1 MATPLPPHVELRPV
15 TSADLEFLFQVYA
28 SSRDEERELVGWDEA
43 AWEHFLRQQFDFQHA
58 QYQRNYD
65 HPAFDL
71 IVVDGRPA
79 GRLYVNRQA
88 GDIRVVDIALLRD
101 YRRLGVGGGLLQR
114 LIDEAEREQAGIS
127 LHVERSNP
135 ILAYYRRLGFQVE
148 ADRGVYLFMIRPPM
162 AMAAG
167 QP

>member
-1 MATPLPPHVELRPV
+1 M
-15 TSADLEFLFQVYA
+15 
-28 SSRDEERELVGWDEA
+28 
-43 AWEHFLRQQFDFQHA
+43 
-58 QYQRNYD
+58 
-65 HPAFDL
+65 
-71 IVVDGRPA
+71 
-79 GRLYVNRQA
+79 
-88 GDIRVVDIALLRD
+88 VDIALLRD

-162 AMAAG
+162 AMATG